1 MATLNELLQKY
12 VDASYETLLSIA
24 NDNFSKL
31 MPVFEEV
38 AQKVHGADNN
48 GGAEI
53 MVPIMCA
60 TLAVDGR
67 FTELEYNFFKD
78 LLNSKLSYEEVKSV
92 VAGYA
97 NEEGFALVDG
107 IFDSC
112 GPELKSELLSFV
124 LCFLAIDQTISS
136 DETAFIKR
144 LLA

>member
-12 VDASYETLLSIA
+12 VDASYETLLEIA
-24 NDNFSKL
+24 NQNFSNL

-38 AQKVHGADNN
+38 AKKAHGDDNN

-78 LLNSKLSYEEVKSV
+78 LVGSKMSYEQVKSV
-92 VAGYA
+92 VANYA

-107 IFDSC
+107 IFDAC
-112 GPELKSELLSFV
+112 GSELKSELLSFV

-136 DETAFIKR
+136 EETAFIKR